1 MTSSKKSLQKVLSF
15 QFAIVAVIPLVV
27 VGLLIYAYVTP
38 LVDREITAGNQRLA
52 EAVRAQTELFL
63 NSPVTQLEGLRA
75 VLRTDGKTPSS
86 GSGITLNSSVS
97 ATKMFEAIYLV
108 DDRGQVVDVGLPAS
122 RQALRDNYF
131 GLDVSG
137 RGFIADA
144 RRDNKLTWS
153 DTFLSAVSG
162 KVSIGLAVPMDEGVL
177 VGDFSI
183 ERLSDFVRQIRTDG
197 EILPI
202 IIDRKGHLVA
212 HPSSNLAAQQLNVA
226 NTMLVKNALRGETGT
241 GRFVFEQ
248 TEYIASTARIPGLG
262 WTALVGELEE
272 NAYQELRLALAV
284 VGLTIAGAVLLA
296 VLVALYRAR
305 TLAEPIRALTEQAGV
320 LADGGFDVSFP
331 QSDIDELA
339 TMSGMFTF
347 MANSVRER
355 EERLSVSEREYR
367 QVVENTDNLITR
379 VDREGRFLFVNA
391 AASRIFGLSAEDC
404 IGLDA
409 FDFVHPEDR
418 DTTISAFHD
427 WVYGDQ
433 NSITFENRQCCRYCH
448 PNDRYDQCDQCNY
461 IHNMLWTIS
470 TNRDADGE
478 VIGFD
483 CIARDI
489 TERKHAEDEMKN
501 HQRVIENAA
510 QEEQALVAISRLSLE
525 AHSMESFLEATLE
538 IVCQL
543 PWLNLE
549 SRGAVLLPNTMG
561 AGLRIAAVKG
571 VDRRL
576 LVRLGVL
583 SSASDAVE
591 SDNQVLDEHIA
602 PYLIPITGGEDE
614 IGQLVLFKREPE
626 SDAQMHDT
634 FFCRVTDI
642 LSIGVLRRL
651 AESET
656 KYMAY
661 YDTLTGLANRRL
673 LLDRLNKDLIAAG
686 RRKYFSAVLFL
697 DLDNFKTLNDAL
709 GHSVGDMLLRQVAER
724 LRQRVR
730 GDDTVA
736 RLGGD
741 EFVLLISQIS
751 VDRESASFQ
760 ALTLAEDVCTILA
773 QPYDLDGHEHHLS
786 ASVGIVLFPNE
797 DDSASDILRHADAAM
812 YGAKNDGRNTA
823 RFYQKSMQIAADA
836 RLRLG
841 KELRYAVDEQQFELN
856 YHAQV
861 DGAGKITG
869 AEALIRWQ
877 HPEKGIVTP
886 DQFIPV
892 AEESGMIIAI
902 GEWVF
907 REACTQLS
915 TWLANGLDSHIRRL
929 AINVSPWQFRQR
941 EFVEKIKSI
950 IDITGV
956 PPNRLMLEITE
967 GVLVE
972 NVEDARKKIAE
983 LKLLGIGFSIDD
995 FGTGY
1000 SSLAYLRSLPL
1011 DELKVDRSFV
1021 RDLLID
1027 DNDAAIVDTILAMA
1041 SRLSLHVTA
1050 EGVETNEQLSYL
1062 YDRGCQSFQGFLFSP
1077 PLSAVEFEAL
1087 CLKDSHL
1094 SLDVGSQ

>member
-1 MTSSKKSLQKVLSF
+1 MISRKKTLQKVLSF
-15 QFAIVAVIPLVV
+15 QFTIVAIIPLVV
-27 VGLLIYAYVTP
+27 AALLIYAYLTP
-38 LVDREITAGNQRLA
+38 LVDREITARNQRLA

-63 NSPVTQLEGLRA
+63 NSPVTQLESLRA
-75 VLRTDGKTPSS
+75 ILRTDGKIP
-86 GSGITLNSSVS
+86 GSEHGITLNSSVS
-97 ATKMFEAIYLV
+97 ATSLFEAIYLV
-108 DDRGQVVDVGLPAS
+108 GDRGLVLDVGLPAS
-122 RQALRDNYF
+122 RQALSDNYF

-144 RRDNKLTWS
+144 RRDKKLTWS
-153 DTFLSAVSG
+153 NTFLSAVSG
-162 KVSIGLAVPMDEGVL
+162 KVSIGLAVPMDEFVL

-183 ERLSDFVRQIRTDG
+183 ERLSDFVRQLHTDG
-197 EILPI
+197 EVLPI
-202 IIDRKGHLVA
+202 IIDRMGHLIA
-212 HPSSNLAAQQLNVA
+212 HPSSSLAAQQLNVA
-226 NTMLVKNALRGETGT
+226 NTTLVKKALQGETGT

-248 TEYIASTARIPGLG
+248 TEYIASTARIPELG
-262 WTALVGELEE
+262 WTTLVGELED
-272 NAYQELRLALAV
+272 NAYQELRVALAV
-284 VGLTIAGAVLLA
+284 VGITIAGAALLA
-296 VLVALYRAR
+296 VLVALFRAR
-305 TLAEPIRALTEQAGV
+305 TLAEPIRVLTEQAGI
-320 LADGGFDVSFP
+320 LAGGSFDVSFP
-331 QSDIDELA
+331 QSDIHELA
-339 TMSGMFTF
+339 TMGDMFTF
-347 MANSVRER
+347 MANSVQER

-379 VDREGRFLFVNA
+379 VDREGKLLFVNA
-391 AASRIFGLSAEDC
+391 AASGVFGLSPEEC
-404 IGLDA
+404 VGRDA
-409 FDFVHPEDR
+409 FDFVCPEDR

-427 WVYGDQ
+427 WVHGDQ
-433 NSITFENRQCCRYCH
+433 DRITFENRQCGQH
-448 PNDRYDQCDQCNY
+448 GQ
-461 IHNMLWTIS
+461 IHHMLWTIS
-470 TNRDADGE
+470 TNRGVDDE
-478 VIGFD
+478 VIGFN

-489 TERKHAEDEMKN
+489 TERKQAEDEMKN
-501 HQRVIENAA
+501 HQRVIEIAA
-510 QEEQALVAISRLSLE
+510 QEEQVLVAISQLSLE
-525 AHSMESFLEATLE
+525 AHSIESFLEATLE
-538 IVCQL
+538 IICQDL
-543 PWLNLE
+543 PWLNIE
-549 SRGAVLLPNTMG
+549 ARGAVLLPNSLG
-561 AGLRIAAVKG
+561 VGLRIAAVKG
-571 VDRRL
+571 VDRQL
-576 LVRLGVL
+576 LVRLGIL
-583 SSASDAVE
+583 SEATDAAE
-591 SDNQVLDEHIA
+591 LNTPDPDEQFA
-602 PYLIPITGGEDE
+602 PYLVPITGGEDE
-614 IGQLVLFKREPE
+614 IGQLVLFKRVLENGDQIHE
-626 SDAQMHDT
+626 Q
-634 FFCRVTDI
+634 FFNRVADI
-642 LSIGVLRRL
+642 LSLGVLRRL

-656 KYMAY
+656 KYLAY

-673 LLDRLNKDLIAAG
+673 LLDRLDKDLIAAA

-709 GHSVGDMLLRQVAER
+709 GHSVGDMLLRHVAER

-741 EFVLLISQIS
+741 EFVLLISQVS
-751 VDRESASFQ
+751 VDRDLASFQ

-786 ASVGIVLFPNE
+786 ASIGIVLFPNE
-797 DDSASDILRHADAAM
+797 EDSAGDILRHADAAM
-812 YGAKNDGRNTA
+812 YGAKSDGRNTA

-841 KELRYAVDEQQFELN
+841 KELRHAIDEQQFELH

-861 DGAGKITG
+861 DGTGKITG

-877 HPEKGIVTP
+877 HPEKGTVTP

-907 REACTQLS
+907 KEACTQLS
-915 TWLANGLDSHIRRL
+915 SWLANGLDSHIRRL

-941 EFVEKIKSI
+941 VFVEKIISI
-950 IDITGV
+950 IDDTGV

-972 NVEDARKKIAE
+972 NVDDAREKIAK

-1021 RDLLID
+1021 QDLLVD
-1027 DNDAAIVDTILAMA
+1027 ANDAAIVDTILAMA

-1050 EGVETNEQLSYL
+1050 EGVETNEQLNYL

-1077 PLSAVEFEAL
+1077 PLSAVDFEAL
-1087 CLKDSHL
+1087 CLKDSHMAL
-1094 SLDVGSQ
+1094 HAGSQ

>member
-1 MTSSKKSLQKVLSF
+1 MISRKKTLQKVLSF
-15 QFAIVAVIPLVV
+15 QFTFVAIVPLVV
-27 VGLLIYAYVTP
+27 VALLIYAYLTP
-38 LVDREITAGNQRLA
+38 LVDREITARNQRLA

-63 NSPVTQLEGLRA
+63 NSPITQLESLRA
-75 VLRTDGKTPSS
+75 ILSSHGKTTSS
-86 GSGITLNSSVS
+86 AHSINLNSSVS
-97 ATKMFEAIYLV
+97 ATKLFESIYLV
-108 DDRGQVVDVGLPAS
+108 DDRGQVVDIGLPAS
-122 RQALRDNYF
+122 RQALRDNYL

-162 KVSIGLAVPMDEGVL
+162 KVSLGLAVPINEVVL

-183 ERLSDFVRQIRTDG
+183 ERLSNFVQQLHTDG
-197 EILPI
+197 DVLPI
-202 IIDRKGHLVA
+202 IIDRKGHLIA
-212 HPSSNLAAQQLNVA
+212 HPSSSLAAQQLNVA
-226 NTMLVKNALRGETGT
+226 NTILVKNALRGETGT

-248 TEYIASTARIPGLG
+248 TEYIASTARIPEPG

-272 NAYQELRLALAV
+272 NAYQELNVALAV

-296 VLVALYRAR
+296 VLVALFQAR
-305 TLAEPIRALTEQAGV
+305 TLAEPIRVFTEQAGV
-320 LADGGFDVSFP
+320 LAEGSFEVNFP
-331 QSDIDELA
+331 QSDIHELA
-339 TMSGMFTF
+339 TMGSMFTF
-347 MANSVRER
+347 MTNSVRER
-355 EERLSVSEREYR
+355 EERLSVSEHEYR

-379 VDREGRFLFVNA
+379 VDREGKLLFVNA
-391 AASRIFGLSAEDC
+391 AASSVYGLSPEDST
-404 IGLDA
+404 GRDA
-409 FDFVHPEDR
+409 FDFVCPEDR

-427 WVYGDQ
+427 WVHGDQ
-433 NSITFENRQCCRYCH
+433 DSITFENRQCGQH
-448 PNDRYDQCDQCNY
+448 GQ
-461 IHNMLWTIS
+461 IHHMLWTIS

-478 VIGFD
+478 VIDFN

-489 TERKHAEDEMKN
+489 TERKHAEDEMKS

-538 IVCQL
+538 IVCQDL
-543 PWLNLE
+543 PWLNIE
-549 SRGAVLLPNTMG
+549 SRGAVLLPNSLG
-561 AGLRIAAVKG
+561 VGFRIAAVKG
-571 VDRRL
+571 VDRQL

-583 SSASDAVE
+583 GSDSDAVE
-591 SDNQVLDEHIA
+591 SHNQSLDEQIA
-602 PYLIPITGGEDE
+602 LYLIPIVGGEDE
-614 IGQLVLFKREPE
+614 IGQLVLFKRVPE
-626 SDAQMHDT
+626 NNIQMHEA
-634 FFCRVTDI
+634 FFRRVADI
-642 LSIGVLRRL
+642 LNLGVLRRL

-673 LLDRLNKDLIAAG
+673 LLDRLNKELIAAG
-686 RRKYFSAVLFL
+686 RREHFSAVLFL

-751 VDRESASFQ
+751 VDRELASFQ

-773 QPYDLDGHEHHLS
+773 QPYDLNGHEHHLS
-786 ASVGIVLFPNE
+786 ASIGIVLFPNE
-797 DDSASDILRHADAAM
+797 GDSASDILRHADAAM

-841 KELRYAVDEQQFELN
+841 KELRYAIDEQQFELN
-856 YHAQV
+856 YQVQV
-861 DGAGKITG
+861 DGVGRITG

-902 GEWVF
+902 GEWVL

-915 TWLANGLDSHIRRL
+915 TWLANGLGPQIRRL
-929 AINVSPWQFRQR
+929 AVNVSPLQFRQR

-950 IDITGV
+950 IDFTGV
-956 PPNRLMLEITE
+956 PPSRLMLEITE

-1021 RDLLID
+1021 RDLFID

-1041 SRLSLHVTA
+1041 SRLSLHVIA

-1062 YDRGCQSFQGFLFSP
+1062 YDRGCQGFQGFLFSP
-1077 PLSAVEFEAL
+1077 PLPAVEFEAL
-1087 CLKDSHL
+1087 CLKGSHMAL
-1094 SLDVGSQ
+1094 QAGSQ